1 MQIEALLA
9 SEEEHRE
16 KEAILERHLDQRLE
30 DLARE
35 VESAEIRRDVR
46 QKHPIIS
53 SRSRPR
59 SMTLGNE
66 LRTTPHLNE
75 IKKEELRTNSHLYE
89 IKKEELRTNSHLYEI
104 KKEHG
109 DMIVN
114 DIDGDRGNCERLIKA
129 GGRVADELVDS
140 NSDVSIKVSVE
151 DQDLEKVRSRRSRRK
166 KEAHSRS
173 PLTRIPLVEPLNHVS
188 RNRGSQE
195 MDDRARS
202 ITRQDKYER
211 LEFRDGRL
219 KPTRRRIDVKTETN
233 LNKTETNLNN
243 TETNLNNT
251 ETNRNTVA
259 LETIHNDDSVALLSP
274 KSSVRAIQDSTV
286 AFQRYSSALVSRS

>member
-66 LRTTPHLNE
+66 LRTTP
-75 IKKEELRTNSHLYE
+75 
-89 IKKEELRTNSHLYEI
+89 HLYEI

-202 ITRQDKYER
+202 IRTRQDKYER

-219 KPTRRRIDVKTETN
+219 KPTRRRIDV
-233 LNKTETNLNN
+233 KTETNLNN